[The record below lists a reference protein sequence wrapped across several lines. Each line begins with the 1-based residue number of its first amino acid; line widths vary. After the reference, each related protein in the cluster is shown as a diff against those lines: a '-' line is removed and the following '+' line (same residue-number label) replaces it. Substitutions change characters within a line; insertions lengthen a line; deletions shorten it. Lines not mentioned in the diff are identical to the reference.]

1 MMSLSLSLSYPTHH
15 FTSYNKQLC
24 ALRSAQSHH
33 TRISQHK
40 LQQSSSFLGYN
51 PLRVSIDL
59 SGEKMKRRGGVV
71 CSAVLAPR
79 NLQWVCTISSVEFCG
94 FLPVQLQYVSLKNS
108 ALPLDPR
115 VLMLAKG
122 TAIHKSFLVPLFALL
137 APTAVVSWIQ
147 GEYGIWSAFLALLV
161 RLFFSFPALSSQ
173 YSLRKQAIELYPIF
187 SWFYFKV
194 KISANVWVGS
204 ELELPFTALLMV
216 IVAPYQVANLRGTKE
231 GVILSLAIAAYL
243 GFQHFTR
250 AGSLQK
256 AFDQGSII
264 ATLAII
270 CILVVPCLLLI

>member
-15 FTSYNKQLC
+15 FASYNKQLC
-24 ALRSAQSHH
+24 ASRSPQSHH
-33 TRISQHK
+33 ARISQHK
-40 LQQSSSFLGYN
+40 LQQSSSFLGN
-51 PLRVSIDL
+51 KPLRVPIDL

-71 CSAVLAPR
+71 CSAAALAPR
-79 NLQWVCTISSVEFCG
+79 NLQWVCTISSV
-94 FLPVQLQYVSLKNS
+94 
-108 ALPLDPR
+108 

-122 TAIHKSFLVPLFALL
+122 TAIHKSFLVPLFALQ

-161 RLFFSFPALSSQ
+161 RLFFSFP
-173 YSLRKQAIELYPIF
+173 
-187 SWFYFKV
+187 
-194 KISANVWVGS
+194 G
-204 ELELPFTALLMV
+204 ELELPFIALLMV

-270 CILVVPCLLLI
+270 CIIAVPCLLLI